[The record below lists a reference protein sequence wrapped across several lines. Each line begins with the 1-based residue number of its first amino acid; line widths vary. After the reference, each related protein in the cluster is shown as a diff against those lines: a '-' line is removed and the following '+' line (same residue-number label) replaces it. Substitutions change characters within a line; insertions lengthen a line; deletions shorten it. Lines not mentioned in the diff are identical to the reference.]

1 MENKLW
7 EKRVIKGVLLVTAL
21 ILLIVYFGQAM
32 QALRSLWG
40 IVSPLFLGFII
51 AYIINIP
58 MKFLEK
64 HFFPNTKKKWIN
76 KIRKPI
82 CLLLS
87 FILIILA
94 IAAVIDLVLPKVID
108 TLRTL
113 AATLPDYFEQIKQWV
128 DSREDQWPTVADW
141 LNKSNFNWDSILS
154 STMVYATKGINGI
167 VGSSL
172 SLITMLTSGI
182 FNLLITLAFSV
193 YLLLGK
199 EKLLKQAN
207 RLQSAF
213 IKKEISMK
221 LNTMLSVANESFS
234 SFIVG
239 QFTEAL
245 VLGTL
250 CILGM
255 WIFGLPYATS
265 VGVFVGVTSLIPILG
280 AYLGAAVGVLLILP
294 IDPVKALLFIVFI
307 SVLQQLEGNLIYP
320 KVVGTSIGLPGVWVF
335 AAVVIGGGFY
345 GIVGMLFGVP
355 VAATAYK
362 LLRMATD
369 NRMRDKSNAS

>member
-7 EKRVIKGVLLVTAL
+7 EKRIIKGALLVTAL
-21 ILLIVYFGQAM
+21 IFLIVYFSQATQM
-32 QALRSLWG
+32 VKGFWS
-40 IVSPLFLGFII
+40 IIFPLFLGFVI

-58 MKFLEK
+58 MKFLER
-64 HFFPNTKKKWIN
+64 HFLPGAKKKWVH
-76 KIRKPI
+76 KTRKPV

-87 FILIILA
+87 FILIALA
-94 IAAVIDLVLPKVID
+94 IVAVINLILPQVVD
-108 TLRTL
+108 TLRAL
-113 AATLPDYFEQIKQWV
+113 AATLPDYFEQIRQWV
-128 DSREDQWPTVADW
+128 NARQDQWPTVADW
-141 LNKSNFNWDSILS
+141 LNKSNLNWDSIS
-154 STMVYATKGINGI
+154 SGIMSYATRGINGI
-167 VGSSL
+167 VSSSF
-172 SLITMLTSGI
+172 SLITALTSGI
-182 FNLLITLAFSV
+182 FNLVVALAFSA

-199 EKLLKQAN
+199 EKLLKQVN

-213 IKKEISMK
+213 MRKELSKK

-239 QFTEAL
+239 QCTEAL

-250 CILGM
+250 CMLGM
-255 WIFGLPYATS
+255 WIFGFPYATS

-294 IDPVKALLFIVFI
+294 IDPIKALLFVVFI
-307 SVLQQLEGNLIYP
+307 IVLQQLEGNLIYP

-335 AAVVIGGGFY
+335 AAAIIGGGLY

-362 LLRMATD
+362 LLRMATN
-369 NRMRDKSNAS
+369 NRMKDTF